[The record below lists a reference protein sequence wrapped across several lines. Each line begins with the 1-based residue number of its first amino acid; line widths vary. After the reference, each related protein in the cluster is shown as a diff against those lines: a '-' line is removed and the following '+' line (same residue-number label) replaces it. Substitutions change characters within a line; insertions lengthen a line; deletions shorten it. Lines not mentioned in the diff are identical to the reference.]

1 MQDFK
6 YYAPTEVVF
15 GKDAEEHLVEMI
27 NKYGGKK
34 VLVHYGG
41 HSAERSGLLASVREK
56 LNAAGIAFVEL
67 GGVKPNP
74 RLTLVHEGIKLC
86 RKENV
91 DFILA
96 VGGGSVIDSSKAIAY
111 GVKYDGDVWDI
122 YARKYVPTEMLPVG
136 VILTIPAAGSE
147 MSDSSVITKEDGDL
161 KIGYSN
167 NICRP
172 KFAIMNPVRTFT
184 LPPYQT
190 ACGATDI
197 MMHTMERYFGKVDD
211 MTLIDNIAEA
221 LMRTVKDSVFHVLD
235 DPEDYRNRTCI
246 MWASSLGHNDL
257 TGDRSYADFAT
268 HQIEHELSA
277 MFDVAHGA
285 GLAAVWPSWARYVMD
300 ENVSRF
306 ARFAVNVMGVP
317 NDFTDTKAT
326 AMAGVEAV
334 EKFYRA
340 IGMPTNIHE
349 LIGREITDDEI
360 KELARKCSHDDGRT
374 IGGFKI
380 LDRHDM
386 EEIYKMAR

>member
-6 YYAPTEVVF
+6 YYTPTEVVF

-74 RLTLVHEGIKLC
+74 RLTLVHEGIELC
-86 RKENV
+86 RKEHV

-96 VGGGSVIDSSKAIAY
+96 VGGGRVIDSAKAIGYRAN
-111 GVKYDGDVWDI
+111 YDGDVWDI

-211 MTLIDNIAEA
+211 MTLIKTACSMCSRIRKTTVTA
-221 LMRTVKDSVFHVLD
+221 L
-235 DPEDYRNRTCI
+235 
-246 MWASSLGHNDL
+246 A
-257 TGDRSYADFAT
+257 
-268 HQIEHELSA
+268 
-277 MFDVAHGA
+277 
-285 GLAAVWPSWARYVMD
+285 
-300 ENVSRF
+300 
-306 ARFAVNVMGVP
+306 
-317 NDFTDTKAT
+317 
-326 AMAGVEAV
+326 
-334 EKFYRA
+334 
-340 IGMPTNIHE
+340 
-349 LIGREITDDEI
+349 
-360 KELARKCSHDDGRT
+360 
-374 IGGFKI
+374 
-380 LDRHDM
+380 
-386 EEIYKMAR
+386 

>member
-1 MQDFK
+1 
-6 YYAPTEVVF
+6 
-15 GKDAEEHLVEMI
+15 
-27 NKYGGKK
+27 
-34 VLVHYGG
+34 
-41 HSAERSGLLASVREK
+41 
-56 LNAAGIAFVEL
+56 
-67 GGVKPNP
+67 
-74 RLTLVHEGIKLC
+74 
-86 RKENV
+86 
-91 DFILA
+91 
-96 VGGGSVIDSSKAIAY
+96 
-111 GVKYDGDVWDI
+111 
-122 YARKYVPTEMLPVG
+122 
-136 VILTIPAAGSE
+136 
-147 MSDSSVITKEDGDL
+147 
-161 KIGYSN
+161 
-167 NICRP
+167 
-172 KFAIMNPVRTFT
+172 
-184 LPPYQT
+184 
-190 ACGATDI
+190 
-197 MMHTMERYFGKVDD
+197 
-211 MTLIDNIAEA
+211 
-221 LMRTVKDSVFHVLD
+221 
-235 DPEDYRNRTCI
+235 

-374 IGGFKI
+374 IGGFKKI
-380 LDRHDM
+380 DRHDM